1 MNWETAYSV
10 LNLLVVPAW
19 VLLILFPGTAL
30 TRRLVHSGL
39 YPLAYGLIYV
49 LSLGAAVF
57 FGVSDPNAGMSD
69 IGGVMSLFDHPNG
82 IITGWTHFL
91 VFDLFVG
98 SWIAR
103 DARRRA
109 MPHLLIVPALV
120 FSFIFGPIGLLI
132 YMIIRLVRG
141 EGLSLDEGQ

>member
-1 MNWETAYSV
+1 MNWETAYSA

-19 VLLILFPGTAL
+19 LLLIFMPGSAL

-39 YPLAYGLIYV
+39 FPLALGLVYA
-49 LSLGAAVF
+49 LSLGAALI
-57 FGVSDPNAGMSD
+57 FGISDPDAGMSD
-69 IGGVMSLFDHPNG
+69 INGVMSLFDHPNG

-103 DARRRA
+103 DARRRSI
-109 MPHLLIVPALV
+109 PHLLILPALV

-132 YMIIRLVRG
+132 YMIIRLMRG